1 MYIPPKIK
9 NIICEF
15 NFTLWLNRPLTK
27 QDKELLCK
35 ILNLP
40 SYNPYEY
47 CKWNTLKLYLEELN
61 FEIKE
66 TKRLINGKQKR
77 VSIIRKYM

>member
-9 NIICEF
+9 KRLDEF
-15 NFTLWLNRPLTK
+15 NFNDWLNRPLTK
-27 QDKELLCK
+27 KDKELLCK
-35 ILNLP
+35 NLNLP
-40 SYNPYEY
+40 SYSYEP

-77 VSIIRKYM
+77 VSILKKCM